1 MSGILNMNKN
11 KDDKKTGS
19 AFTGKS
25 GFLNKKQDQGPK
37 TTDPFLQRI
46 EKILNSYTSNN
57 TSYRF
62 QTVVYDPKSSTSH
75 SMVPAKKPDC
85 VTQEEWD
92 QYSASSPDMESMEP
106 KILCGFTDLDKRIQ
120 IQADLID
127 KMKLKDLQDKIAD
140 LRADYSKNIKDRLK
154 QLTEKNNEI
163 NLELMK
169 FLQKE
174 EIITLQSHPFS
185 PEENEIYDKLEELSQ
200 EIQKPNKFNFSL
212 NTLNV
217 NAKMMRENFEARV
230 QIDMPEK
237 SIKSAQEILKT
248 NTDALKALTKVIKKI
263 YKTTDMLSVQLN
275 L

>member
-1 MSGILNMNKN
+1 M
-11 KDDKKTGS
+11 
-19 AFTGKS
+19 
-25 GFLNKKQDQGPK
+25 
-37 TTDPFLQRI
+37 
-46 EKILNSYTSNN
+46 
-57 TSYRF
+57 
-62 QTVVYDPKSSTSH
+62 
-75 SMVPAKKPDC
+75 
-85 VTQEEWD
+85 
-92 QYSASSPDMESMEP
+92 
-106 KILCGFTDLDKRIQ
+106 
-120 IQADLID
+120 
-127 KMKLKDLQDKIAD
+127 
-140 LRADYSKNIKDRLK
+140 RADYSKNIKDRLK